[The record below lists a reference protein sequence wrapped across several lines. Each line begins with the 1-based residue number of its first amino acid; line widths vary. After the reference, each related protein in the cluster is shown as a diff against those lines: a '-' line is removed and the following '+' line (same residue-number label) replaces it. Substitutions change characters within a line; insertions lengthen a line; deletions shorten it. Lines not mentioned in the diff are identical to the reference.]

1 MGKTIE
7 LPDGTLHT
15 FTDEELERGEAMM
28 ARLREVE
35 AALVDDTGQT
45 AYSEQL
51 LPCPF
56 CGGEAH
62 AALAAYAGGATAHV
76 VCDACGAKVYG
87 YGRDERGLRDAVERW
102 NRRAERTCRVG
113 CYPPGYEDNLHYE
126 VCSECGTILTANR
139 PGDSH
144 AARASYCPSC
154 GARVVGTDDR

>member
-7 LPDGTLHT
+7 LPDGTPHT

-35 AALVDDTGQT
+35 AALVGDTGQT

-56 CGGEAH
+56 CGGRAWVQYWPYPDGMGYEAR
-62 AALAAYAGGATAHV
+62 V
-76 VCDACGAKVYG
+76 VCG
-87 YGRDERGLRDAVERW
+87 E
-102 NRRAERTCRVG
+102 

-139 PGDSH
+139 PGDRH

-154 GARVVGTDDR
+154 GARVED